1 MNSAIVRVNHIL
13 SNAIAILLLAVCGIV
28 LCTPDALAQSGA
40 GSIQG
45 TVQDAT
51 GAVFPNAAI
60 HVVNQATGVATDTQS
75 NKVGFYQVPN
85 LFTGTYVVSITAP
98 GMSTYQVKVELQV
111 GQNAT
116 INPVL
121 TTGSVNQQV
130 SVDADVIQ
138 LVTTDSGTISS
149 TLENSRINQLPMNG
163 RKLVTLTGMTTPG
176 LEGSGQRAS
185 GLMPEAL
192 EYVADGVPLT
202 NRQNGGVNVAQ
213 AQLPDPD
220 AVQEVQMITTNPSA
234 QFATPAAGIITT
246 KSGTNSL
253 HGSLFETMR
262 NNAIGVAKSRSDP
275 ANFAA
280 PHLVR
285 NEFGVSL
292 GGPIVLPRIYDGRN
306 KSFWFFAYERYSLAS
321 YTNGLANVPTTAMRQ
336 GDFSGLV
343 NSSGVLQQLYDPAT
357 TQTGASNY
365 KRTPFTNNQIPMSR
379 LAPMTK
385 LLYAITP
392 TPTSADNPLINNN
405 LRYPKVNNAVVPT
418 YTFRLDHTFNEDNK
432 AYLRFTYNGQ
442 SQQSA
447 STPPTVASGAF
458 PAAATGISSSPATN
472 YGAAFGYTHIFSP
485 TFFAETVLSQQWFAQ
500 HSFSG
505 SNPYINYDQMLG
517 LPNNFSEIGF
527 PTIASGAIMPYPTTM
542 GSYGMTQT
550 VSNIDEN
557 LTKTIGRHQL
567 QFGGRYRYEQFGY
580 YSGSNA
586 GDNAAFGTYATALV
600 NPASGANYSATPNTG
615 YTDADLFLGAAS
627 SYTVSTQPPYIHVHA
642 MEFDGY
648 FQDNFHVT
656 KNLTFNLG
664 LRYEAHPGAW
674 TMNGLTESF
683 DLKNNAQVLA
693 NPVSYY
699 IDKGYT
705 TQAIVTNL
713 QNLGVRFETP
723 QEAGYP
729 NKMLKD
735 YNFTFGPRFGF
746 AYTPFKTAGT
756 VVRGGYGRYIYPIP
770 LRYSVVSMS
779 SVNAPWNASYSQS
792 YIAANQSPDGL
803 PNYLLRA
810 PQTVIAGLNS
820 SGVVNSSSLNAI
832 TPGFSLK
839 TLDPNYAP
847 DMVTSA
853 NVTVEQPLKGN
864 SALRVSWVFTHGTN
878 LDHYYYY
885 NNAPSTFVWEMAKGV
900 VPPTGAYSATATRP
914 YDQTKYGN
922 NILDVKN
929 GWSNDNSLQ
938 VNYQRLFY
946 HGFAYQVTYVWSK
959 AMRFGGNYF
968 RDGNTYPAQN
978 YLGAMGNVSTMTSPY
993 GSVVTPSLP
1002 PARPNNIA
1010 SYAEW
1015 KELDRYQG
1023 YMLDSAI
1030 PKQHITFNGIVE
1042 LPFGRGKTFFGRS
1055 NRFVNEL
1062 IGGFQIAGDASI
1074 FSQVFQPSTSY
1085 WGSMNPIHVNK
1096 HKQKISDCRSGVCY
1110 PSYLWFN
1117 GYIAPTAQSKIDG
1130 LPSDYQPFQTP
1141 IDNTPGTANYGT
1153 NNVVVTL
1160 PNGTQNTVAY
1170 SPGPAG
1176 AHPYSKTFLDGPVN
1190 WTADASLFKV
1200 FPITETVNLRFNVD
1214 AFNVFNVQG
1223 YNNPSSTDGVQSLR
1237 SSFNTPRQLQL
1248 TARLTF

>member
-1 MNSAIVRVNHIL
+1 MNSLIVRSKRMI
-13 SNAIAILLLAVCGIV
+13 SNSLALLLLVVCGMV
-28 LCTPDALAQSGA
+28 FRSPDALAQSGA

-51 GAVFPNAAI
+51 GAVIPNATI
-60 HVVNQATGVATDTQS
+60 HVVNQATDVATDTHT
-75 NKVGFYQVPN
+75 NNVGFYQAPN
-85 LFTGTYVVSITAP
+85 LFTGNYIVNITAP
-98 GMSTYQVKVELQV
+98 GMSSYQIKVELLV

-116 INPVL
+116 VNPIL

-130 SVDADVIQ
+130 NVDSDLIQ

-163 RKLVTLTGMTTPG
+163 RQLVTLTGMTTPG
-176 LEGSGQRAS
+176 LEGNGQRAS

-192 EYVADGVPLT
+192 EYVADGVPLSS
-202 NRQNGGVNVAQ
+202 RENGGVNQ
-213 AQLPDPD
+213 PLLQLPDPD
-220 AVQEVQMITTNPSA
+220 AVQEVQVITTNPNA

-246 KSGTNSL
+246 KSGTNVL

-262 NNAIGVAKSRSDP
+262 NNAIGIAKSRSDP
-275 ANFAA
+275 ANLVA

-285 NEFGVSL
+285 NEFGVSV
-292 GGPIVLPRIYDGRN
+292 GGPIVLPKIYNGKD

-321 YTNGLANVPTTAMRQ
+321 YTNGLASVPTMAMRQ

-343 NSSGVLQQLYDPAT
+343 NKSGVMQQLYDPAT
-357 TQTGASNY
+357 TQSGASNY
-365 KRTPFTNNQIPMSR
+365 KRTPFPNNQIPLSR

-392 TPTSADNPLINNN
+392 TPTTSDNPLINSN
-405 LRYPKVNNAVVPT
+405 LRYPKVNNALVPT

-432 AYLRFTYNGQ
+432 AYLRFTHSGQ
-442 SQQSA
+442 TQQTA

-458 PAAATGISSSPATN
+458 PAAATGISTTPATN
-472 YGAAFGYTHIFSP
+472 YAAALGYTHIFSP
-485 TFFAETVLSQQWFAQ
+485 TFFSETILSQQWFSQ
-500 HSFSG
+500 HNYTG
-505 SNPYINYDQMLG
+505 SNPFINYDQLLG
-517 LPNNFSEIGF
+517 LPNNFGEVGF
-527 PTIASGAIMPYPTTM
+527 PNVATSSPAAIMPYPYTM

-550 VSNIDEN
+550 ISNIDEN

-567 QFGGRYRYEQFGY
+567 QFGARYRFEQFGY
-580 YSGSNA
+580 YSGSNV
-586 GDNAAFGTYATALV
+586 GDNVAFGAYATALV
-600 NPASGANYSATPNTG
+600 NPASGSNYSATPNTG

-627 SYTVSTQPPYIHVHA
+627 SYTVSTQPPYIHVHD

-674 TMNGLTESF
+674 TKDGLTEGF

-693 NPVSYY
+693 NPASYY
-699 IDKGYT
+699 IQKGYT
-705 TQAIVTNL
+705 TQAIITNL

-723 QEAGYP
+723 QEAGFP

-746 AYTPFKTAGT
+746 AYTPFKTGT
-756 VVRGGYGRYIYPIP
+756 VLRGGYGRYIYPIP

-810 PQTVIAGLNS
+810 PQTVVAGLNS

-839 TLDPNYAP
+839 TLDANNYAP

-878 LDHYYYY
+878 LDHYYSY
-885 NNAPSTFVWEMAKGV
+885 NNAPSTFVWEMAKGI
-900 VPPTGAYSATATRP
+900 VPPSGAYSATATRP
-914 YDQTKYGN
+914 YDQTKYGA

-929 GWSNDNSLQ
+929 GWSNDTSLQ
-938 VNYQRLFY
+938 VNYQRLFR
-946 HGFAYQVTYVWSK
+946 HGFAYQFTYVWSK

-978 YLGAMGNVSTMTSPY
+978 YVGAMGNVSTMTSPY
-993 GSVVTPSLP
+993 GSVVTPALP
-1002 PARPNNIA
+1002 PSRPDNVP

-1015 KELDRYQG
+1015 KGLDRYQG

-1030 PKQHITFNGIVE
+1030 PKQHITFNGVVDIFRSDVE
-1042 LPFGRGKTFFGRS
+1042 RS
-1055 NRFVNEL
+1055 
-1062 IGGFQIAGDASI
+1062 S
-1074 FSQVFQPSTSY
+1074 
-1085 WGSMNPIHVNK
+1085 
-1096 HKQKISDCRSGVCY
+1096 SD
-1110 PSYLWFN
+1110 
-1117 GYIAPTAQSKIDG
+1117 
-1130 LPSDYQPFQTP
+1130 
-1141 IDNTPGTANYGT
+1141 
-1153 NNVVVTL
+1153 
-1160 PNGTQNTVAY
+1160 
-1170 SPGPAG
+1170 
-1176 AHPYSKTFLDGPVN
+1176 
-1190 WTADASLFKV
+1190 
-1200 FPITETVNLRFNVD
+1200 NLTI
-1214 AFNVFNVQG
+1214 
-1223 YNNPSSTDGVQSLR
+1223 SSTNSSAASRLRAMPVSSRR
-1237 SSFNTPRQLQL
+1237 SSNLALQ
-1248 TARLTF
+1248 TGAP